1 MAYNTYF
8 PNYYPQYY
16 GNQQIPQNAPQSVQA
31 PQQAQSNGILWV
43 QGESAAKSYP
53 VAAGQSVQLMDTED
67 SLFYIKTVDQS
78 GMPQPLRVFEYKER
92 TQTAHSS
99 PVSSSKASDEYVS
112 RKEFEAFREDVRK
125 EFKGIHIEEE
135 GEG

>member
-31 PQQAQSNGILWV
+31 PQQTQSNGILWV

-99 PVSSSKASDEYVS
+99 PVSSSKTSDEYVS